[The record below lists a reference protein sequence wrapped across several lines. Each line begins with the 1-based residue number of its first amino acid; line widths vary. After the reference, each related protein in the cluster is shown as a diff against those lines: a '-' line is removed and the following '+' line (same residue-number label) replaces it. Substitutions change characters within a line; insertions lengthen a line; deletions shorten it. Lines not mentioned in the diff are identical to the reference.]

1 MLQLAA
7 LAMQAAPGLS
17 QILLIVPITQ
27 GHALQWFAWQNPAGL
42 HVPKGCFSMQA
53 HPGRLQKLLPVPTT
67 LVRALQW
74 LARQTPKGEML
85 LDFGACF

>member
-7 LAMQAAPGLS
+7 FAMQAAPGLF
-17 QILLIVPITQ
+17 TQ
-27 GHALQWFAWQNPAGL
+27 GHALQWFAWQTPVGL
-42 HVPKGCFSMQA
+42 NVPTGCFSMQA
-53 HPGRLQKLLPVPTT
+53 NPGRLQKLLPVPTT